1 MDWFLKKTGSNFI
14 VLLRFIKE
22 NVGHIRVY
30 DSLTLLVRLV
40 KNKNTTTVQFRQT
53 GEKIRFWL
61 PLISSTDVRVYYR

>member
-1 MDWFLKKTGSNFI
+1 LKKTGSNFI

-40 KNKNTTTVQFRQT
+40 ENKNTTTVQFR
-53 GEKIRFWL
+53 
-61 PLISSTDVRVYYR
+61 